1 MKFYVVSAIALIAGC
16 SIVGTAQAEMF
27 NGPTVGVQAGWT
39 QNKIGNTKTDLG
51 ATSVNAS
58 KDSATLGG
66 LFGYDRRFGRLVVG
80 GEAGLNFGTS
90 DKVSGGTS
98 AASATVDP
106 KRSIDLTARAGYLV
120 APQTLVY
127 ARAGYTNDRIHTTLA
142 SGTSTLSASE
152 DRDGWLVGGGVERA
166 ITDKVS
172 ARVEYRYAD
181 LSNGHG
187 KYDRNQVLSGIVFH
201 F

>member
-1 MKFYVVSAIALIAGC
+1 MKVNFVFSIALIAATSVSG
-16 SIVGTAQAEMF
+16 AAHAEMF
-27 NGPTVGVQAGWT
+27 NGPSVGVQAGWV
-39 QNKIGNTKTDLG
+39 QNKVGDTKTNFG

-58 KDSATLGG
+58 KDSAIWGAL
-66 LFGYDRRFGRLVVG
+66 LGYDKKYGKFVVG

-90 DKVSGGTS
+90 DKVTGGT
-98 AASATVDP
+98 AATQVTMDP

-120 APQTLVY
+120 MPQTLIY
-127 ARAGYTNDRIHTTLA
+127 ARGGYTNDRVRTTLA
-142 SGTSTLSASE
+142 SAGTTMTASE
-152 DRDGWLVGGGVERA
+152 DRDGWLVGGGIERA
-166 ITDKVS
+166 ITPKVS

-187 KYDRNQVLSGIVFH
+187 QYDRHQVLSGIVFH